1 MYSVYKRNKQGD
13 NIQPWYTPFPI
24 LNQSAVPRPVQTVAS
39 WLAYGFLRR
48 QVKWSYS
55 HLFKNFPQFVAIYT
69 DLGVHRPEAALPLGI
84 WAWTRGLH
92 SPVMQALCVWAGD
105 FGISGI
111 WAWPRRWGY
120 KPGSPTLQA
129 DSFPS
134 EPPGKPLGGLFI
146 QLSKPQCSYLES
158 GDNNLPFLT
167 LLYRS
172 SETVLMGST

>member
-1 MYSVYKRNKQGD
+1 MFSFKPGFSLSSFTLIKRLFNPSLLSAIKVISSSYLRLLIFLLAIFIPACDSSSPAFHIMYSVYKRNKQGD

-111 WAWPRRWGY
+111 WAWPRRWG
-120 KPGSPTLQA
+120 
-129 DSFPS
+129 
-134 EPPGKPLGGLFI
+134 
-146 QLSKPQCSYLES
+146 
-158 GDNNLPFLT
+158 
-167 LLYRS
+167 
-172 SETVLMGST
+172 

>member
-1 MYSVYKRNKQGD
+1 MVFCDKFPSLPSWGWKKTILFETKRKWIVSSNGAEPGLSSCRMGQAWLWFPAGPLPRWKVKMLVAQCPTLC
-13 NIQPWYTPFPI
+13 NPW
-24 LNQSAVPRPVQTVAS
+24 TVAHQAPLS
-39 WLAYGFLRR
+39 MRFSR
-48 QVKWSYS
+48 QEYCSGLS
-55 HLFKNFPQFVAIYT
+55 FPPPG
-69 DLGVHRPEAALPLGI
+69 DLSPGI
-84 WAWTRGLH
+84 
-92 SPVMQALCVWAGD
+92 
-105 FGISGI
+105 
-111 WAWPRRWGY
+111 

>member
-1 MYSVYKRNKQGD
+1 MYSVYKINKQGD

-39 WLAYGFLRR
+39 WLAYRFLRR

-105 FGISGI
+105 FGVSGI
-111 WAWPRRWGY
+111 WACPRRWGVVQALDGHVSLV
-120 KPGSPTLQA
+120 PWVRGVCGSNGEGPIKVKGQGRG
-129 DSFPS
+129 PS
-134 EPPGKPLGGLFI
+134 WLVLREI
-146 QLSKPQCSYLES
+146 
-158 GDNNLPFLT
+158 LT
-167 LLYRS
+167 
-172 SETVLMGST
+172 G